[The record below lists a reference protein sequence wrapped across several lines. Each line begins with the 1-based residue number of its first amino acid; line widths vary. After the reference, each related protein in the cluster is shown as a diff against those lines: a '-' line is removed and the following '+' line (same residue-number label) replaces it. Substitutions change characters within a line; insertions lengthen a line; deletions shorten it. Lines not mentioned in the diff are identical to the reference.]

1 VRDAIEREVLFSPS
15 LPREGA
21 GGGISTE
28 VGSVRANELSDFTP
42 PLDPLLSRGGKKSQ
56 ASGVATAGV
65 HELKAACARRRG
77 AIQGSEIPPCDV
89 PAKNDRDG
97 RVRCAVLF
105 ARTTRLGTK
114 PGASHAPVLPP
125 LGSEIRRTSQA
136 LSPSCARRS
145 ATPRGSRVSSARRI
159 ASAMRS
165 AAKRLA

>member
-105 ARTTRLGTK
+105 ARTTRLGTIPALPTRPFSHFRREAK
-114 PGASHAPVLPP
+114 VSTEALAKVDRNKTNLAS
-125 LGSEIRRTSQA
+125 LG
-136 LSPSCARRS
+136 LARRGRC
-145 ATPRGSRVSSARRI
+145 AHW
-159 ASAMRS
+159 
-165 AAKRLA
+165 RLNHER